1 MYKKLLSGV
10 LAAAMVVGGA
20 AYAAQ
25 PQTAADAASAPK
37 PKYTFSMNGAS
48 KKVVG
53 VARKGDTASGGT
65 GKTKTGVLPTAN
77 KKAKLQYKKGKH
89 GKALYISRTVGGKA
103 ASMGA
108 ELKGVKLGN
117 GSWTVS
123 FWVKPETDLSNFM
136 AMFFTGSHI
145 TDPKNTKWLSITK
158 DSWLDNK
165 SNSPTIWSHSVSNGK
180 NDQFPWYGHQD
191 KKGKW
196 TADLAVS
203 KGKWTHITLVVN
215 TKKTTWD
222 KKGYCEYGKKGEKTY
237 VKSYHAWTY
246 VNGKLFGNG
255 TVAKGTMSNSNKFF
269 LGLNA
274 WDTGFKGY
282 IDDVKL
288 WNKALS
294 PKQVKAIAK

>member
-1 MYKKLLSGV
+1 M
-10 LAAAMVVGGA
+10 
-20 AYAAQ
+20 
-25 PQTAADAASAPK
+25 
-37 PKYTFSMNGAS
+37 
-48 KKVVG
+48 
-53 VARKGDTASGGT
+53 
-65 GKTKTGVLPTAN
+65 
-77 KKAKLQYKKGKH
+77 
-89 GKALYISRTVGGKA
+89 
-103 ASMGA
+103 
-108 ELKGVKLGN
+108 
-117 GSWTVS
+117 
-123 FWVKPETDLSNFM
+123 
-136 AMFFTGSHI
+136 
-145 TDPKNTKWLSITK
+145 
-158 DSWLDNK
+158 DS
-165 SNSPTIWSHSVSNGK
+165 
-180 NDQFPWYGHQD
+180 
-191 KKGKW
+191 
-196 TADLAVS
+196 DLAVS

-215 TKKTTWD
+215 TKKTSWD

>member
-1 MYKKLLSGV
+1 
-10 LAAAMVVGGA
+10 
-20 AYAAQ
+20 
-25 PQTAADAASAPK
+25 
-37 PKYTFSMNGAS
+37 
-48 KKVVG
+48 
-53 VARKGDTASGGT
+53 
-65 GKTKTGVLPTAN
+65 
-77 KKAKLQYKKGKH
+77 
-89 GKALYISRTVGGKA
+89 
-103 ASMGA
+103 
-108 ELKGVKLGN
+108 
-117 GSWTVS
+117 
-123 FWVKPETDLSNFM
+123 M

-145 TDPKNTKWLSITK
+145 TEPKNTKWLSITK
-158 DSWLDNK
+158 DSWLENK

-180 NDQFPWYGHQD
+180 NDQFPWYGHQN

-215 TKKTTWD
+215 TKKTSWD
-222 KKGYCEYGKKGEKTY
+222 KKGYCEYGTKGKKGY

>member
-1 MYKKLLSGV
+1 MYKKFLSGV
-10 LAAAMVVGGA
+10 LAAAMVIGGA
-20 AYAAQ
+20 AYAAK
-25 PQTAADAASAPK
+25 PASVDAAGAPK

-48 KKVVG
+48 KNVVG
-53 VARKGDTASGGT
+53 VARKGDTSAGT
-65 GKTKTGVLPTAN
+65 TGTPKTGIVPTAN

-108 ELKGVKLGN
+108 ELKGVKLGK

-215 TKKTTWD
+215 TKKTEISLRSHPST
-222 KKGYCEYGKKGEKTY
+222 ETH
-237 VKSYHAWTY
+237 S
-246 VNGKLFGNG
+246 L
-255 TVAKGTMSNSNKFF
+255 
-269 LGLNA
+269 
-274 WDTGFKGY
+274 
-282 IDDVKL
+282 
-288 WNKALS
+288 
-294 PKQVKAIAK
+294 